1 MKIGELARL
10 TDCAVET
17 IRYYERENLLP
28 EPARSDGN
36 YRVYTQAHAERLTFI
51 PVSYTHLTLPT
62 KA

>member
-1 MKIGELARL
+1 MKIGELAKA

-36 YRVYTQAHAERLTFI
+36 YRVYTQALSLIHI
-51 PVSYTHLTLPT
+51 
-62 KA
+62 